1 MKPAT
6 TQAGAAMTH
15 VYWRPQRVGAR
26 ALMLVT
32 ALAVV
37 ALAAVEFIPTRVEQ
51 RHYEDKL
58 KAARLA
64 QKAFGVLKTERQRLG
79 IPIDAETDPGE
90 SGLVGALMSPVTTN
104 SGHLPAKQTT
114 LNPNWAAV
122 FVGILKAA
130 GLNAGDTVA
139 IGVSGSFPA
148 WNVATFAAVETL
160 KLKPIVIA
168 SVSGSQ
174 FGANDPRFL
183 WPDMEKLLFDRR
195 VFTFRSVAA
204 SRGGLEDRALG
215 LPKDSRALLDE
226 AISRNGLAPIIEKT
240 YAESLDRRIALYRE
254 AAAGAEIR
262 AYINVGGGT
271 VSVGTRAGKGLFG
284 PGLNRTAPRGATQ
297 IDSVMTRFA
306 LEGVPVV
313 HLIETAQLARKYGL
327 PLAPRQ
333 MPKVGEGAIFTRL
346 EYNRWLAAA
355 MLLLVLGVLVSL
367 VRTDIGRRLFGGAP
381 PTGV

>member
-32 ALAVV
+32 ALAIV

-160 KLKPIVIA
+160 KLKPVVIA

-226 AISRNGLAPIIEKT
+226 AIKVFDASRVLVTNKQLSNLLHELQAKHTAPMVNHRPVKLYFGAQTGVSPPVFALKSNHPEQIPEA
-240 YAESLDRRIALYRE
+240 YARFLTRGIRE
-254 AAAGAEIR
+254 AFG
-262 AYINVGGGT
+262 Y
-271 VSVGTRAGKGLFG
+271 VGTPIVLKFEDKHAGQE
-284 PGLNRTAPRGATQ
+284 R
-297 IDSVMTRFA
+297 
-306 LEGVPVV
+306 
-313 HLIETAQLARKYGL
+313 
-327 PLAPRQ
+327 
-333 MPKVGEGAIFTRL
+333 
-346 EYNRWLAAA
+346 
-355 MLLLVLGVLVSL
+355 
-367 VRTDIGRRLFGGAP
+367 
-381 PTGV
+381 